1 MALESLLSGGLTD
14 LLCCPQNSSRKNILS
29 SKSGKPS
36 WRERNGIAEDLPL
49 RSLADDPK
57 RAAVQPDARIWKDEY
72 APTVPRKMRASVELG
87 QLPLATLDK
96 HSASQH
102 QPSRKSGSA
111 APKQLDDSGFVAAS
125 RLRLRLRLPLILRG
139 GPPRTT
145 QQDDA
150 SAVIVEGQSRPNNPG
165 EQATRPPVLG
175 NALGLI
181 VSRSTSLKLRS
192 RLKGAASGVGGAVTT
207 LPSRKPQHRQHHR
220 SQSHSNAT
228 VTQTGRISLCPAS
241 EQRGGHSERQD
252 GLAAPSALL
261 WSSPPL
267 PEKVRP
273 LSKSSN
279 TTAPPLVTLT
289 RNTSRPQTSTSYR
302 SARELFLPVDIPS
315 DTSSSTSPPR
325 LYYDPS
331 RRPRMTGAV
340 QQSGRETAHRRP
352 HFASVDRDRGGRGSG
367 RGSAVETYL

>member
-1 MALESLLSGGLTD
+1 MLSCGLTD
-14 LLCCPQNSSRKNILS
+14 LLCCPQNSSRKDVFS

-49 RSLADDPK
+49 RSLGNDPD

-72 APTVPRKMRASVELG
+72 APTVPRKMRGSVELG

-96 HSASQH
+96 HSAPQQH
-102 QPSRKSGSA
+102 PPSRKSGSMGL
-111 APKQLDDSGFVAAS
+111 KQNDDSDFVAAS

-145 QQDDA
+145 QQDNA
-150 SAVIVEGQSRPNNPG
+150 SAVIVEGQSRPINPG

-192 RLKGAASGVGGAVTT
+192 RLKSAAGGIGDAVTT
-207 LPSRKPQHRQHHR
+207 LPTRRPQHRQHQR

-261 WSSPPL
+261 WSNASV

-273 LSKSSN
+273 LSKSSSIV
-279 TTAPPLVTLT
+279 APPLVPLT
-289 RNTSRPQTSTSYR
+289 RNISRSQTSTSYH
-302 SARELFLPVDIPS
+302 SDRELFLPNDIPG

-325 LYYDPS
+325 LYYDPL

-340 QQSGRETAHRRP
+340 QQSKREIAHQRL
-352 HFASVDRDRGGRGSG
+352 HFASVDRDGGGKGSG
-367 RGSAVETYL
+367 RGLAVETYL